1 MPHTIT
7 HVHHSIT
14 HQPHHLATRMERHLV
29 PDSPAIPNRKHYNN
43 ALVADTDGKQTAGQN
58 SNFSDPNHPYTGSA
72 KFSLKLLQSGIRDL
86 SSSAN
91 VTSNNPPVHP
101 TLTQYQSSSFD
112 DCLEETQS
120 STRKM
125 KAKKDKR
132 MIHGSQK
139 KLQFSQKSNFGML
152 PPDLEA
158 RIYKKIC
165 MSLGKKYGSLE
176 RATQAAVTIQKAYRG
191 YKLRMHFDEIRKEGS
206 SPMSKYSP
214 TVTKERR
221 QILSTVKQQALDLSD
236 TDSIAGLSDNESL
249 NVSDHQGVLNGG
261 APDADAF
268 VTSKCDNG
276 DVHCLESSA
285 RTSSKCMT
293 RRRCKSLSS
302 TTTQLCLVED
312 GEWEGKEREEAE
324 EEGEEEEE
332 EEEEGE
338 EEEGEDEDA
347 HWNRMV
353 GIYLFN
359 R

>member
-1 MPHTIT
+1 MYVIFYYSST
-7 HVHHSIT
+7 SY
-14 HQPHHLATRMERHLV
+14 HLATRMDSVHVKRDLV
-29 PDSPAIPNRKHYNN
+29 PDIPAIPNSKHYNN
-43 ALVADTDGKQTAGQN
+43 ALVADTGSKQSDEQN
-58 SNFSDPNHPYTGSA
+58 SNYSCPNHPYTGST

-86 SSSAN
+86 SSSAS
-91 VTSNNPPVHP
+91 VPSNNPPEHL
-101 TLTQYQSSSFD
+101 TLTQYQSSSLD

-132 MIHGSQK
+132 MIQGSQK
-139 KLQFSQKSNFGML
+139 KLQFSQKSNFDML

-158 RIYKKIC
+158 RIYKKIRT
-165 MSLGKKYGSLE
+165 SLGKKYGSLE
-176 RATQAAVTIQKAYRG
+176 RVTQAAVTIQKAYRG
-191 YKLRMHFDEIRKEGS
+191 YKLRKHFDEIRREGS
-206 SPMSKYSP
+206 SPMFSL
-214 TVTKERR
+214 VTKERR
-221 QILSTVKQQALDLSD
+221 QILSKVKQQALDLSD
-236 TDSIAGLSDNESL
+236 TESIADLSDSESL

-302 TTTQLCLVED
+302 TATKMCLVED
-312 GEWEGKEREEAE
+312 GEGKWEVRGEVE
-324 EEGEEEEE
+324 EEKVEKEEKEEE
-332 EEEEGE
+332 
-338 EEEGEDEDA
+338 EDA
-347 HWNRMV
+347 HWSGMV
-353 GIYLFN
+353 GVYLFN